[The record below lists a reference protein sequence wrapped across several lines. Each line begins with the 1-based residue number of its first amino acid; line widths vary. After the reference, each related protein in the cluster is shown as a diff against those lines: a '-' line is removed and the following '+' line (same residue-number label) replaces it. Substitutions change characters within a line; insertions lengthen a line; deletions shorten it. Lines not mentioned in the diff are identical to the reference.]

1 MQTSTIRNT
10 FEQIYIQLVKF
21 SEKIQVIQNLSYHIT
36 GKLREPLPEPWTAFN
51 HFFNLGVYYHYRC
64 QGYAECLLVTN
75 AYSPNSI
82 NIWVNELVYPAAENF
97 KYAMMYIEQIHSNA
111 ELVKMQEI
119 IVLKQEMKEF
129 QQIAMVIIQ
138 YANQLNT
145 TTPPFEM
152 K

>member
-1 MQTSTIRNT
+1 MQTSTIQNT

-21 SEKIQVIQNLSYHIT
+21 SEKIQVIQNLSYRIT
-36 GKLREPLPEPWTAFN
+36 GKLQEPLPEQWTAFN
-51 HFFNLGVYYHYRC
+51 HFFNLGTYYHYRC

-75 AYSPNSI
+75 AYSSYSI
-82 NIWVNELVYPAAENF
+82 NIWINELVYPAAENF
-97 KYAMMYIEQIHSNA
+97 EHAMMYIEQIKSNA
-111 ELVKMQEI
+111 NIVQQQEFEM
-119 IVLKQEMKEF
+119 LKQQMKEF

-145 TTPPFEM
+145 TTPPFKM